1 MWFCLRNDSDVSVKG
16 PGRRRNKFDL
26 MHSDL
31 MHVLACPG
39 CGCSLQ
45 LHIDR
50 EVDEEVQTGTIQY
63 AGCGA
68 QYPIVGFV
76 PRFVPPENYS
86 SSFGFQWNRF
96 RHTQL
101 DSVTGQPITRDRFFA
116 QSGWAPADMAGRW
129 TLDLGCGAGRFAEV
143 ALGTAARLVAVDYS
157 SAVDAC
163 RQNLGPHPLLDVV
176 QADVY
181 RLPFRRQRFD
191 FVYCFGVLQHTPDV
205 HAAFAALVEQIAPGG
220 HVAVDLYPQL
230 ALNIVWPKYWL
241 RPFTKRMPAERLFS
255 LVSRMVDVL
264 WPVSLALGRVPRI
277 GRKLRHALP
286 IANYEGILPLTP
298 RQLKEWA
305 VLDSFDMLAPAHDH
319 PQSAATL
326 QAWLDEARLAEI
338 EVFRRGLVVGRG
350 RQHASPIAAG
360 NG

>member
-1 MWFCLRNDSDVSVKG
+1 MKPHLLELLVCPSCHRDLHLRDARESAAEIESG
-16 PGRRRNKFDL
+16 T
-26 MHSDL
+26 
-31 MHVLACPG
+31 LACTG
-39 CGCSLQ
+39 C
-45 LHIDR
+45 DA
-50 EVDEEVQTGTIQY
+50 E
-63 AGCGA
+63 
-68 QYPIVGFV
+68 YPIVAFV
-76 PRFVPPENYS
+76 PRFVSPENYS

-101 DSVTGQPITRDRFFA
+101 DSVTGEPITRDRFFA
-116 QSGWAPADMAGRW
+116 QSGWAAEDMAGRS
-129 TLDLGCGAGRFAEV
+129 TLDLGCGAGRFGEV
-143 ALGTAARLVAVDYS
+143 ALDAGARLVAVDYS

-163 RQNLGPHPLLDVV
+163 HQNLGPHPRLDVV

-205 HAAFAALVEQIAPGG
+205 HAAVAALVEQIAPGG
-220 HVAVDLYPQL
+220 RIAVDVYPQL

-255 LVSRMVDVL
+255 LVVRMVDVL
-264 WPVSLALGRVPRI
+264 WPASLALGRTPAI

-286 IANYEGILPLTP
+286 IANYEGLLPLTP

-305 VLDSFDMLAPAHDH
+305 VLDTFDMLAPAHDH

-338 EVFRRGLVVGRG
+338 EVFRRGLVVGRA
-350 RQHASPIAAG
+350 RRHAQPVAAG